1 MNLEIDKKHIIRK
14 VWVNA
19 CRFLLGGVFVF
30 SGFVK
35 AIDPFGTFY
44 KLQDYLSAFGLS
56 GWFPPSLV
64 FFNRYCADSP
74 PLCGS
79 SGSSARE
86 DSPKQRRKCGVVR

>member
-1 MNLEIDKKHIIRK
+1 M
-14 VWVNA
+14 NA

-64 FFNRYCADSP
+64 FLGAILLAALEFAWVYICFWASERH
-74 PLCGS
+74 
-79 SGSSARE
+79 
-86 DSPKQRRKCGVVR
+86 GVFGWPYS